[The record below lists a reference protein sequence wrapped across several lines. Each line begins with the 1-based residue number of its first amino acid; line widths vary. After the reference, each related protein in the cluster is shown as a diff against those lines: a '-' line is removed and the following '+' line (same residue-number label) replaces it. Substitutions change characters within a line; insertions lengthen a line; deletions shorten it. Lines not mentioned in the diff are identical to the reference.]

1 MLNVARARYS
11 DSMRLVSAVQQALE
25 AAAWA
30 KVRSDGTNATHLPDM
45 GARALAARAAADADD
60 VLAAWWALPDQLM
73 EKFADGW
80 QQWGSVGS
88 LGGGGGPSCQPT
100 LLSQASG

>member
-1 MLNVARARYS
+1 MINVARARYS
-11 DSMRLVSAVQQALE
+11 ESMRLVSAVQQALE

-80 QQWGSVGS
+80 LDDGAT
-88 LGGGGGPSCQPT
+88 PDTRAT
-100 LLSQASG
+100 LTPLTPHNT

>member
-1 MLNVARARYS
+1 MARARYS

-45 GARALAARAAADADD
+45 GARALAARAAA
-60 VLAAWWALPDQLM
+60 LTLT
-73 EKFADGW
+73 
-80 QQWGSVGS
+80 
-88 LGGGGGPSCQPT
+88 PT
-100 LLSQASG
+100 LTPTLAVAVAVALAVVVAPAA